1 MHSLCLY
8 LALASFFWLHNELF
22 MCLSPLR
29 ADRAHA
35 FVALPTPVECA
46 RHTRGSSSVV
56 AGAAEEGVRSK
67 DPPCALSS
75 GSQKTCLFSGGQ
87 GLLAGQAPA
96 SCGGIWASGLRGK
109 PGVSS
114 GAVIYVAQPGCPW
127 QAAPS

>member
-1 MHSLCLY
+1 
-8 LALASFFWLHNELF
+8 

-29 ADRAHA
+29 ADRAYA

-46 RHTRGSSSVV
+46 RHTRGSSRAV
-56 AGAAEEGVRSK
+56 AGAAEAGVGSR
-67 DPPCALSS
+67 DPHVPSVQAQKGRASSQGARPCWLVRLPLPAGPS
-75 GSQKTCLFSGGQ
+75 GP
-87 GLLAGQAPA
+87 LAEKG
-96 SCGGIWASGLRGK
+96 RGK